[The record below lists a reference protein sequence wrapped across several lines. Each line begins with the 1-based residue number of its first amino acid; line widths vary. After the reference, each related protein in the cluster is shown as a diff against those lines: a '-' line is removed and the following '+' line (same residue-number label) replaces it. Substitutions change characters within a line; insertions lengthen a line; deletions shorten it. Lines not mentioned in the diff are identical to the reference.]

1 MEIGNKCII
10 NKIMNYNNNYGGKNL
25 LSSKFNSNKI
35 LNCKST
41 PNIFNNNSDNLILEE
56 KNKSNLI
63 NLRGTYLSNSL
74 QYTKINNNNKY
85 YLKKNLNNTNNHIIK
100 GKDLNLYKNI
110 NFSQNVNYFPKYLNN
125 KEYERNE
132 KKHKNVNIFINDSA
146 PLYNINKNDS
156 INNIES
162 ISDDE
167 NTNLSDIADII
178 VNSFP
183 KNKKLN
189 KVSVSPSFSNNK
201 NNHNTN
207 IILQKK
213 TNKINL
219 SQKNSQ
225 RINPQ
230 NYTFKTVFVNNF
242 CVLPMNSSFTN
253 NKNKYKDPNNKP
265 PKLYNDINLNM
276 VNNKSNKSCK
286 NHPSAF
292 TDNNIFK
299 IKNNDSKAKLKK
311 ERENSKT
318 MANIN
323 IKNKSNINLNLITK
337 NKKNNSLKNM
347 TYRKKNI
354 PSFKTSNVKVSD
366 LKENNFNEEYYYN
379 TMDLSKLN
387 IIKEQEAKKIQ
398 IIKKHIQF
406 DLNRNVYFF
415 YNDQDYISKY
425 KKIPNN
431 NINSKKLKINLP
443 IIRHFN
449 IGDIKVDNT
458 YKFKEN
464 LDEKDI
470 ISESV
475 KCIKEN
481 NL

>member
-1 MEIGNKCII
+1 
-10 NKIMNYNNNYGGKNL
+10 
-25 LSSKFNSNKI
+25 
-35 LNCKST
+35 
-41 PNIFNNNSDNLILEE
+41 
-56 KNKSNLI
+56 
-63 NLRGTYLSNSL
+63 
-74 QYTKINNNNKY
+74 
-85 YLKKNLNNTNNHIIK
+85 
-100 GKDLNLYKNI
+100 
-110 NFSQNVNYFPKYLNN
+110 VNYFPKYLKN

-132 KKHKNVNIFINDSA
+132 KKNKNENIFINDST

-167 NTNLSDIADII
+167 NTNLSAIADII

-183 KNKKLN
+183 KKKKLN
-189 KVSVSPSFSNNK
+189 KVNVSSSIRNNK
-201 NNHNTN
+201 NNHNTK
-207 IILQKK
+207 IVLKK
-213 TNKINL
+213 KINKTNL

-276 VNNKSNKSCK
+276 LNNKSNKSCK
-286 NHPSAF
+286 SHPSIF
-292 TDNNIFK
+292 IDNNILK
-299 IKNNDSKAKLKK
+299 IKNNDSKDKLKK

-318 MANIN
+318 KAIIN
-323 IKNKSNINLNLITK
+323 IKNDSNINLNLITK
-337 NKKNNSLKNM
+337 KNNNNNPKNM
-347 TYRKKNI
+347 TYRKINI
-354 PSFKTSNVKVSD
+354 PSFKTSNVKESD

-387 IIKEQEAKKIQ
+387 IIKEQETKKIQ

-415 YNDQDYISKY
+415 YDDQDYISKY

-431 NINSKKLKINLP
+431 NIYSKNLKINIP

-449 IGDIKVDNT
+449 IGDIKTDNN

-464 LDEKDI
+464 LDEKEI
-470 ISESV
+470 ISDSI
-475 KCIKEN
+475 KYIKEN